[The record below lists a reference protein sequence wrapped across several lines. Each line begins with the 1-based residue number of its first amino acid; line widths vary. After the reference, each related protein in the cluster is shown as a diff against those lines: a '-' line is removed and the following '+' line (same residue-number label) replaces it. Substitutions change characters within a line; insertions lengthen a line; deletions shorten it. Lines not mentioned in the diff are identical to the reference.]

1 MIEACR
7 TRTIDFIYGLSP
19 GLDIHYSRGAD
30 LDQILTRFEQML
42 SLGCRHFALLL
53 DDIPGSLEGDDLERW
68 DAPASAQCH
77 VANAVFTWLRER
89 EPHGRLA
96 FCPTAYC
103 GRMVRAGLGGKD
115 YLPIVGRELL
125 RDIDIMWTGP
135 DIISREISVA
145 HVQEVRRVLRRKPL
159 IWDNLHA
166 NDYDG
171 RRFFCGPYSGR
182 PLELR
187 SELSGLLSNPNNEQ
201 PLNFVPLRT
210 LAQFVRADHAWDA
223 RIAYESAME
232 AWLPSFATI
241 GRAIA
246 LEDLI
251 LFGDCYYLPHEEGVE
266 AVALLERAGSL
277 LGRPPADWGD
287 EVTAFREQA
296 RRLRDFCA
304 RVTELRDRPLFHA
317 LSRRVWELREE
328 LDLFDRYVKQAQ
340 AAAAEGSPVSS
351 VHLERTNRGGM
362 VARLQR
368 LLAQRPDG
376 PFGPGEAVKNQ

>member
-1 MIEACR
+1 M
-7 TRTIDFIYGLSP
+7 
-19 GLDIHYSRGAD
+19 
-30 LDQILTRFEQML
+30 
-42 SLGCRHFALLL
+42 
-53 DDIPGSLEGDDLERW
+53 
-68 DAPASAQCH
+68 
-77 VANAVFTWLRER
+77 ANAVFTWIRER

-103 GRMVRAGLGGKD
+103 GRMVRAELGGKD
-115 YLPIVGRELL
+115 YLPIVGRELV

-145 HVQEVRRVLRRKPL
+145 HVQELRRVLGRKPL

-187 SELSGLLSNPNNEQ
+187 TEVSGLLSNPNNEQ

-210 LAQFVRADHAWDA
+210 LAEFVRSDKAWDA

-241 GRAIA
+241 GRPIA

-251 LFGDCYYLPHEEGVE
+251 LFGDCYYLPHEEGLE
-266 AVALLERAGSL
+266 AVALSSASAVCWLGLLRPRPTKSQPSANRADAS
-277 LGRPPADWGD
+277 A
-287 EVTAFREQA
+287 TSA
-296 RRLRDFCA
+296 LR
-304 RVTELRDRPLFHA
+304 
-317 LSRRVWELREE
+317 
-328 LDLFDRYVKQAQ
+328 
-340 AAAAEGSPVSS
+340 
-351 VHLERTNRGGM
+351 
-362 VARLQR
+362 
-368 LLAQRPDG
+368 
-376 PFGPGEAVKNQ
+376 